1 MSERLREGVK
11 SIMRYDAGEVITAMV
26 TPFNDKREVDYDKAE
41 ALAAHLV
48 SSGSDAILV
57 DGTTGETPTL
67 TFEEELEILSSA
79 KRAAAGKAKV
89 IMGAGSNSTET
100 AVMIA
105 KKAEKEGAD
114 AILSVVPYY
123 NKPSQTGMI
132 EHFSAVAE
140 AVDLPII
147 LYNIP
152 SRTGV
157 NMAVDTVKT
166 LVRKYENIVALKQS
180 YGDMDTV
187 TELRMACPSDFAI
200 YSGDDSLTLPMLS
213 LGAHGVISV
222 ASHLFGVEIKSM
234 IRNFK
239 TGDAATAKNMHQ
251 KLYPIFKKLF
261 MAPNPVP
268 VKAALAYK
276 GIIDEYVRRPL
287 VELTK
292 AEKAELIFTLDSI

>member
-1 MSERLREGVK
+1 
-11 SIMRYDAGEVITAMV
+11 MRYDAGEVITAMV
-26 TPFNDKREVDYDKAE
+26 TPFNEKREVDYEKVE
-41 ALAAHLV
+41 TLAHQLV
-48 SSGSDAILV
+48 NTGSDAVLV
-57 DGTTGETPTL
+57 TGTTGESPTL
-67 TFEEELEILSSA
+67 TFEEEIEILTSA
-79 KRAAAGKAKV
+79 KRAVRNQAKV

-100 AVMIA
+100 AVKVA
-105 KKAEKEGAD
+105 KAAQKEGAD

-123 NKPSQTGMI
+123 NKPSQSGLI

-140 AVDLPII
+140 AVDLPVI

-152 SRTGV
+152 SRTGI
-157 NMAVDTVKT
+157 NMTVETVKT
-166 LVRKYENIVALKQS
+166 LARKYENIVALKQS
-180 YGDMDTV
+180 FGDMDAV
-187 TELRMACPSDFAI
+187 TELKSSCPNDFAV

-222 ASHLFGVEIKSM
+222 ASHLFGKEIKSM

-239 TGDAATAKNMHQ
+239 TGDAMTAKNMHM

-268 VKAALAYK
+268 VKAALAYR
-276 GIIDEYVRRPL
+276 GVIEDYVRRPL

-292 AEKAELIFTLDSI
+292 SEKAELFFTLDSI

>member
-1 MSERLREGVK
+1 
-11 SIMRYDAGEVITAMV
+11 MRYDAGEVITAMV
-26 TPFNDKREVDYDKAE
+26 TPFNDKREVDYEKVE
-41 ALAAHLV
+41 SLAYHLINT
-48 SSGSDAILV
+48 GSDAILV
-57 DGTTGETPTL
+57 TGTTGEAPTL
-67 TFEEELEILSSA
+67 TFDEEIEILSSA
-79 KRAAAGKAKV
+79 KRAAGTSGKV
-89 IMGAGSNSTET
+89 IMGTGSNCTET
-100 AVMIA
+100 AVVTA
-105 KKAEKEGAD
+105 KRAAKEGAD

-123 NKPSQTGMI
+123 NKPSQSGMI

-140 AVDLPII
+140 SVDLPVI

-157 NMAVDTVKT
+157 NMLPETVKT
-166 LVRKYENIVALKQS
+166 LARKYENIVALKQS
-180 YGDMDTV
+180 CSDFDILTEMRTV
-187 TELRMACPSDFAI
+187 CPSDFAI

-222 ASHLFGVEIKSM
+222 ASHLFGKEIKSM

-239 TGDAATAKNMHQ
+239 TGDVMTAKNMHL

-276 GIIDEYVRRPL
+276 ELIEDYVRRPL

-292 AEKAELIFTLDSI
+292 AEKADLIFTLDSI

>member
-1 MSERLREGVK
+1 
-11 SIMRYDAGEVITAMV
+11 MRYDAGEVITAMV
-26 TPFNDKREVDYDKAE
+26 TPFNEKREVDYEKVE
-41 ALAAHLV
+41 TLAHQLV
-48 SSGSDAILV
+48 NTGSDAVLV
-57 DGTTGETPTL
+57 TGTTGESPTL
-67 TFEEELEILSSA
+67 TFEEEIEILASA
-79 KRAAAGKAKV
+79 KRAVRNQGKV

-100 AVMIA
+100 AVKVA
-105 KKAEKEGAD
+105 KAAEKEGAD

-123 NKPSQTGMI
+123 NKPSQNGMI
-132 EHFSAVAE
+132 EHFSAIAE
-140 AVDLPII
+140 AVELPII

-157 NMAVDTVKT
+157 NMSVETVKT
-166 LVRKYENIVALKQS
+166 LARKYENIVALKQS
-180 YGDMDTV
+180 FGDMDTI
-187 TELRMACPSDFAI
+187 TELKTSCPNDFAV

-222 ASHLFGVEIKSM
+222 ASHLFGKEIKSM

-239 TGDAATAKNMHQ
+239 TGDAMTAKNMHM

-268 VKAALAYK
+268 VKAALAYR
-276 GIIDEYVRRPL
+276 GVIEDYVRRPL

-292 AEKAELIFTLDSI
+292 AEKAELFFVLDSI

>member
-1 MSERLREGVK
+1 
-11 SIMRYDAGEVITAMV
+11 MRYDAGEVITAMV
-26 TPFNDKREVDYDKAE
+26 TPFNDKREVDYEKTE
-41 ALAAHLV
+41 TLASHLIET
-48 SSGSDAILV
+48 GSDAVLV
-57 DGTTGETPTL
+57 TGTTGESPTL
-67 TFEEELEILSSA
+67 TFDEELEILSSV
-79 KRAAAGKAKV
+79 KRAVNSKGKV
-89 IMGAGSNSTET
+89 IMGTGSNCTET
-100 AVMIA
+100 AVNTA

-114 AILSVVPYY
+114 AILTVVPYY
-123 NKPSQTGMI
+123 NKPSQSGML
-132 EHFSAVAE
+132 EHFSAIAE

-157 NMAVDTVKT
+157 CMNVDTVKQ
-166 LVRKYENIVALKQS
+166 LAKKYENIVALKQS
-180 YGDMDTV
+180 CADMDML
-187 TELRMACPSDFAI
+187 TELKTVCPSDFTI

-222 ASHLFGVEIKSM
+222 ASHLYANEIKSM

-239 TGDAATAKNMHQ
+239 TGDITTAKNMHI
-251 KLYPIFKKLF
+251 KLYPVFKKLF

-276 GIIDEYVRRPL
+276 GLIEDYVRRPL

-292 AEKAELIFTLDSI
+292 AEKAELIFTIDNI

>member
-1 MSERLREGVK
+1 
-11 SIMRYDAGEVITAMV
+11 MRFEAGEVITAML
-26 TPFNDKREVDYDKAE
+26 TPFNEKRDVDYEKVE
-41 ALAAHLV
+41 TLAYLLINT
-48 SSGSDAILV
+48 GSDAIV
-57 DGTTGETPTL
+57 VTGTTGEAPTL
-67 TFEEELEILSSA
+67 THEEEIEILCSA
-79 KRAAAGKAKV
+79 KRAVKNQAKV
-89 IMGAGSNSTET
+89 IMGTGSNSTET
-100 AVMIA
+100 AVMIS

-123 NKPSQTGMI
+123 NKPSQAGMI
-132 EHFSAVAE
+132 EHFSAIAE

-157 NMAVDTVKT
+157 NMSVETVKT
-166 LVRKYENIVALKQS
+166 LARKYENIVALKQS
-180 YGDMDTV
+180 CADMDML
-187 TELRMACPSDFAI
+187 TELKSSCPSDFAI
-200 YSGDDSLTLPMLS
+200 YSGDDSLTLPMLA
-213 LGAHGVISV
+213 LGAHGVVSV
-222 ASHLFGVEIKSM
+222 ASHLFGKEIKSM

-239 TGDAATAKNMHQ
+239 TGDPMTAKNMHL

-276 GIIDEYVRRPL
+276 EIIEDYVRRPL

-292 AEKAELIFTLDSI
+292 AEKAELIYTLDSI

>member
-1 MSERLREGVK
+1 
-11 SIMRYDAGEVITAMV
+11 MRYDAGEVITAMV
-26 TPFNDKREVDYDKAE
+26 TPFNEKREVDYEKVE
-41 ALAAHLV
+41 ALAHQLV
-48 SSGSDAILV
+48 NTGSDAVLV
-57 DGTTGETPTL
+57 TGTTGESPTL
-67 TFEEELEILSSA
+67 TFEEEIEILASA
-79 KRAAAGKAKV
+79 KRAVRNQAKV

-100 AVMIA
+100 AV
-105 KKAEKEGAD
+105 KVSKAAQKEGAD

-123 NKPSQTGMI
+123 NKPSQSGLI

-140 AVDLPII
+140 AVDIPVI

-152 SRTGV
+152 SRTGI
-157 NMAVDTVKT
+157 NMTVETVKT
-166 LVRKYENIVALKQS
+166 LARKYENIVAVKQS
-180 YGDMDTV
+180 FGDMDVV
-187 TELRMACPSDFAI
+187 TELKSSCPNDFAV

-222 ASHLFGVEIKSM
+222 ASHLFGKEIKSM

-239 TGDAATAKNMHQ
+239 TGDAMTAKNMHM

-268 VKAALAYK
+268 VKAALAYR
-276 GIIDEYVRRPL
+276 GIIEDYVRRPL

-292 AEKAELIFTLDSI
+292 AEKTELFFTLDSI

>member
-1 MSERLREGVK
+1 
-11 SIMRYDAGEVITAMV
+11 MRYDAGEVITAMV
-26 TPFNDKREVDYDKAE
+26 TPFNEEREVDYDKVE
-41 ALAAHLV
+41 ALAFQLANT
-48 SSGSDAILV
+48 GSDAVLV
-57 DGTTGETPTL
+57 TGTTGEAPTL
-67 TFEEELEILSSA
+67 SYDEEIEILCSV
-79 KRAAAGKAKV
+79 KRAVNKQAKV
-89 IMGAGSNSTET
+89 IMGTGSNSTET
-100 AVMIA
+100 AIKTA
-105 KKAEKEGAD
+105 KLAEKNDAD

-123 NKPSQTGMI
+123 NKPSQAGMI

-140 AVDLPII
+140 AVNLPVI

-157 NMAVDTVKT
+157 NMSVDTVRT
-166 LVRKYENIVALKQS
+166 LARKYENIVAIKQS
-180 YGDMDTV
+180 YGDMDAV
-187 TELRMACPSDFAI
+187 TELRANCPSNFAI

-222 ASHLFGVEIKSM
+222 ASHLFGKEIKSM

-239 TGDAATAKNMHQ
+239 TGDAMTAKNMHL

-276 GIIDEYVRRPL
+276 GLIEDYVRRPL
-287 VELTK
+287 VELTA